1 MFDTVCIHS
10 LYLHVLT
17 LVNTYQYDN
26 AFDSII
32 IIHYRSFAHI
42 FEVFM
47 MVLIHATR
55 KKSK

>member
-1 MFDTVCIHS
+1 MFNTVCIHS

-17 LVNTYQYDN
+17 LVNTYQYHN

-42 FEVFM
+42 FKVFM